1 MSLAKPTRSNL
12 PIPLTIAGSDPS
24 GGAGV
29 EADLKVFLRHGLS
42 GASVITALTWQGP
55 GGVRD
60 VTPVK
65 IEAVRNHLQTL
76 LDEMPIGAVKT
87 GILSSPR
94 MIAAVARSLRERSLQ
109 VVVDPVIA
117 STSGFIFL
125 DGDGVRAL
133 RHRLLPV
140 ATIVAP
146 NLDEAA
152 YLSELDRALVE
163 KEPELA
169 IQKLHAM
176 GPRWVLLK
184 GGHASGPTATDY
196 LSDGETI
203 HELRLPRLPVRAHGT
218 GCALTAAIVAR
229 LTLGDDMVAAA
240 TAAKRYVHR
249 AMRKSRVLSAG
260 RAYLEF
266 MA

>member
-1 MSLAKPTRSNL
+1 MPTRSQGRDA

-42 GASVITALTWQGP
+42 GAGVITALTWQGP
-55 GGVRD
+55 AGVRD

-65 IEAVRNHLQTL
+65 IDAVRSRLQTL

-87 GILSSPR
+87 GLMPSPR
-94 MIAAVARSLRERSLQ
+94 MISAVAKSLKNCTLPI
-109 VVVDPVIA
+109 VVDPVIV

-133 RHRLLPV
+133 RDHLLPI

-152 YLSELDRALVE
+152 YLCELDRSAVEAEPTLAL
-163 KEPELA
+163 
-169 IQKLHAM
+169 QKLHGM
-176 GPRWVLLK
+176 GARWVLLK
-184 GGHASGPTATDY
+184 GGHATGASAIDF
-196 LSDGETI
+196 LSDGKEV
-203 HELRLPRLPVRAHGT
+203 HELRLPRLSVNAHGT
-218 GCALTAAIVAR
+218 GCALTAAITAGLALGGDVVEVASE
-229 LTLGDDMVAAA
+229 
-240 TAAKRYVHR
+240 AKRYVHR
-249 AMRKSRVLSAG
+249 AMRRARVMG
-260 RAYLEF
+260 EGKAYLEF
-266 MA
+266 TA